1 MTQASV
7 LALIQ
12 ARGGSKGVPGKNIRP
27 LGGFP
32 LIAWSVVACRLA
44 ETIDRVVLSTDS
56 EEIAEVA
63 KAYGVEVPFM
73 RPAEFATDTATDF
86 VVIRHALEWF
96 RDHEGHVPELVVQI
110 RPTTPLR
117 EPALIDEAVRRVQ
130 AHPEATSLRSVFEM
144 PESHCKMFGM
154 KEDGFLHGL
163 CPDDPRPEYFNLP
176 RQAFPS
182 TYFAQG
188 YVDVI
193 RASTVLE
200 QGMCY
205 GERILGF
212 VTPDSGEVDREE
224 DFRRLEL
231 LMGDHGRTVHEYMK
245 THHSKTHRL

>member
-1 MTQASV
+1 MSQARAV
-7 LALIQ
+7 ALIQ

-44 ETIDRVVLSTDS
+44 ETIGRVVLSTDS
-56 EEIAEVA
+56 KEIAEVA

-73 RPAEFATDTATDF
+73 RPAAFATDTATDF

>member
-117 EPALIDEAVRRVQ
+117 EPALMDEAVKRIK
-130 AHPEATSLRSVFEM
+130 ADPKATALRSVFELA
-144 PESHCKMFGM
+144 ESPWKMFEM
-154 KEDGFLHGL
+154 KEGYLVGL
-163 CPDDPRPEYFNLP
+163 GLDNTRPERFNLP
-176 RQAFPS
+176 RQAFPPA
-182 TYFAQG
+182 YHAQG
-188 YVDVI
+188 YIDIV
-193 RASTVLE
+193 RSETVLE
-200 QGMCY
+200 NGLTY
-205 GERILGF
+205 GERIIGF
-212 VTPDSGEVDREE
+212 ITPDCGEVDREQ
-224 DFRRLEL
+224 DFKLLEF
-231 LMGDHGRTVHEYMK
+231 LMNDYGEAVHEHLK
-245 THHSKTHRL
+245 THFT